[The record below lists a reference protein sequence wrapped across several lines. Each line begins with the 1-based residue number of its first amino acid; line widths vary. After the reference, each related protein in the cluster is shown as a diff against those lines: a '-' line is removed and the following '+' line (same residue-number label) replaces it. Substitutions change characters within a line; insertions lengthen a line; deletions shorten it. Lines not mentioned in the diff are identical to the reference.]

1 MSQSQCD
8 ATALLCRLLD
18 SAKPVING
26 LTLCSGEH
34 ANAGQQLL
42 HERVLVISTPLDWVT
57 CAECGIETAR
67 VVRELAHD
75 QILLLC
81 PACGEVSAQRRL
93 RDTFKPSLP
102 KLITALQLGIGL
114 SPTGAKPIEPEICW
128 RLGTTEPTRGKPVTW
143 YFARH
148 LHQPK
153 VAQHL
158 REQIKLDKAVQSCR
172 IITCSELPLP
182 DGSPLTGLDV
192 ANLATLARISQ
203 SKFEFFAD
211 RLAAPGPQV
220 PEEATPGTSLKY
232 VDAQTKVY
240 IDGQPYD
247 LEPRHRS
254 ILLAL
259 MNDLDHEMDKDAL
272 KSACGSEAQRFSPSK
287 AFDRIPVVYRT
298 FIRYLPDDERYA
310 LIIPEE
316 DQHWLH

>member
-1 MSQSQCD
+1 MSQTQCD

-18 SAKPVING
+18 STKPEING
-26 LTLCSGEH
+26 LTLCGGEH

-42 HERVLVISTPLDWVT
+42 RERMLVIGTPLEWVT

-67 VVRELAHD
+67 VVRELAHE

-81 PACGEVSAQRRL
+81 PECGEISAPRRL
-93 RDTFKPSLP
+93 RETFKPSLP
-102 KLITALQLGIGL
+102 KLLTALQLGLGL

-143 YFARH
+143 YFVRH

-158 REQIKLDKAVQSCR
+158 REQIKLDKAIQSCR
-172 IITCSELPLP
+172 ITTSSELPLP
-182 DGSPLTGLDV
+182 DGSPMAGLNV

-211 RLAAPGPQV
+211 RLAAPGPQAL
-220 PEEATPGTSLKY
+220 EEAMPRTSLKY
-232 VDAQTKVY
+232 VDTQAKVY

-247 LEPRHRS
+247 LEPRHRT

-272 KSACGSEAQRFSPSK
+272 KSACGSESQRFSPSK
-287 AFDRIPVVYRT
+287 EFDRIPVVYRT
-298 FIRYLPDDERYA
+298 FIRYQRGDERYA
-310 LIIPEE
+310 LIISEE